1 MHKSTLE
8 QQINEMSDLEE
19 LDRIACRYAQGGNKA
34 YALLAWLRAE
44 ELGCTKYRKNIT
56 AQYFSPELCGEERK
70 RVMAMVRQWVKEG
83 NKDALETIKLLKSL
97 IFIAENHTH
106 LSQTLW

>member
-1 MHKSTLE
+1 MRKSTLE
-8 QQINEMSDLEE
+8 QQIAEMSDLEE

-70 RVMAMVRQWVKEG
+70 RVTAMVKQWLKEDDKDVKETIELMKAIHG
-83 NKDALETIKLLKSL
+83 WNDAESD
-97 IFIAENHTH
+97 
-106 LSQTLW
+106 

>member
-19 LDRIACRYAQGGNKA
+19 LERIAFRYAQGGNKA

-44 ELGCTKYRKNIT
+44 ELGCKKYRKSIT
-56 AQYFSPELCGEERK
+56 AQFFSPELHGDERK
-70 RVMAMVRQWVKEG
+70 RVTAMVKQWVKEDD
-83 NKDALETIKLLKSL
+83 KDVKETIELMKA
-97 IFIAENHTH
+97 IHGWNNAE
-106 LSQTLW
+106 SD

>member
-70 RVMAMVRQWVKEG
+70 RVMAMVKQWLKDG
-83 NKDALETIKLLKSL
+83 DKDAIETIELMKA
-97 IFIAENHTH
+97 IHGEMMRNPIE
-106 LSQTLW
+106 

>member
-56 AQYFSPELCGEERK
+56 AQYFSPELCFESEIDHLVYQLFGLTKEEPAVAVPKGR
-70 RVMAMVRQWVKEG
+70 
-83 NKDALETIKLLKSL
+83 
-97 IFIAENHTH
+97 
-106 LSQTLW
+106 

>member
-44 ELGCTKYRKNIT
+44 ELVCTKYWKNIT
-56 AQYFSPELCGEERK
+56 VQYFSPELCFESEIDRLVYQLFGLTKEEPAVVVPKGR
-70 RVMAMVRQWVKEG
+70 
-83 NKDALETIKLLKSL
+83 
-97 IFIAENHTH
+97 
-106 LSQTLW
+106 